1 MGTVTAAD
9 KKDVFDRTA
18 LDGGYDLS
26 AWDKTAP
33 CAKPVVTI

>member
-18 LDGGYDLS
+18 LDGGYDF